1 MSDLTIAVLL
11 ALGSSVSWA
20 LANVVVQRSTRLVGT
35 FRSLLW
41 AQVAGGTLAAL
52 LALALGQR
60 PPALATLLAGGTPV
74 WLAGA
79 GVASL
84 VAYLSM
90 FYALEH
96 GRLSIA
102 VPIMSGWA
110 VISAAISVLV
120 LHEPVRALQ
129 LAGAGVVIAGV
140 VLVSRAA
147 STSPTASTSPMA
159 ATASTAATAR
169 ASRRPRWLLASA
181 GAALGFGLLIPAIGR
196 LTPVFGQLGAVT
208 AVFSADIVL
217 GLPLA
222 ALLGVN
228 LRPPPRAAL
237 VPVALAGLCETS
249 GFICIALTVG
259 RAPLAVVS
267 PLASLASALTVL
279 YAWVVLKDRPPRVA
293 LAGAVMVC
301 AGVIALAL

>member
-1 MSDLTIAVLL
+1 MSDLSIAVLL

-20 LANVVVQRSTRLVGT
+20 LANVAVQRSTRLVGT

-74 WLAGA
+74 WLAAA

-90 FYALEH
+90 FHALEH

-120 LHEPVRALQ
+120 LREPVRALQ
-129 LAGAGVVIAGV
+129 LGGGSLVIAGV

-147 STSPTASTSPMA
+147 QTVPTVAVPTL
-159 ATASTAATAR
+159 STAR
-169 ASRRPRWLLASA
+169 PSRRPRWLLASA
-181 GAALGFGLLIPAIGR
+181 AAAVGFGLLIPAIGR

-228 LRPPPRAAL
+228 LRPPSRSAL

-279 YAWVVLKDRPPRVA
+279 YAWMVLKDRPPPVA
-293 LAGAVMVC
+293 LAGAAMVC
-301 AGVIALAL
+301 AGVVALAL